1 MGFGKSFGF
10 SLLTYIGMNFLFII
24 IAYTV
29 SNDLNTLFSDI
40 TANPFIILLVLCG
53 PIINFPG
60 TVILGIYNGI
70 MGPLVPDLLI
80 QLVGYFV
87 SPFIAAIVAGRVG
100 DKNGASFGG
109 WILTCILCALA
120 IGLLVYFSPTTLTNY
135 GLVATNETLVIA
147 LFGGITNGI
156 FYGAFA
162 LLFTKTEY
170 Y

>member
-10 SLLTYIGMNFLFII
+10 SLLTYIGMNFLFVI

-29 SNDLNTLFSDI
+29 SGELNILFGDI

-60 TVILGIYNGI
+60 VVIFGIYGGI
-70 MGPLVPDLLI
+70 IGPLVPDVLI
-80 QLVGYFV
+80 LLVGYFV
-87 SPFIAAIVAGRVG
+87 SPFIAAVVAGRVG

-109 WILTCILCALA
+109 WILTCILCAVTV
-120 IGLLVYFSPTTLTNY
+120 GLLVFLSPTTLTY
-135 GLVATNETLVIA
+135 YALSATTETLVVA
-147 LFGGITNGI
+147 LIGGITNGI
-156 FYGAFA
+156 FYSAFA

>member
-10 SLLTYIGMNFLFII
+10 SLLTYIGMNFLFVI

-109 WILTCILCALA
+109 WILTSILCAAA
-120 IGLLVYFSPTTLTNY
+120 IGLLIFLKITLD
-135 GLVATNETLVIA
+135 
-147 LFGGITNGI
+147 
-156 FYGAFA
+156 
-162 LLFTKTEY
+162 
-170 Y
+170 

>member
-10 SLLTYIGMNFLFII
+10 GLLTYIGMNFLFVI
-24 IAYTV
+24 IAHTV
-29 SNDLNTLFSDI
+29 SGDLNILFSDI

-60 TVILGIYNGI
+60 TVILEIYSRI
-70 MGPLVPDLLI
+70 MVSLVPDLLI
-80 QLVGYFV
+80 QLVGYVV
-87 SPFIAAIVAGRVG
+87 SPFIAAVVAGRVG
-100 DKNGASFGG
+100 GKNGASFGG
-109 WILTCILCALA
+109 WISTCILSAIA
-120 IGLLVYFSPTTLTNY
+120 IGLLVYLNPSTLSYY
-135 GLVATNETLVIA
+135 GLVATNETLVTA
-147 LFGGITNGI
+147 LIGGITNGI

>member
-10 SLLTYIGMNFLFII
+10 SLLTYIGMNFLFVI

-29 SNDLNTLFSDI
+29 SGDLNTLFSDI
-40 TANPFIILLVLCG
+40 TANPLIILLVLCG

-60 TVILGIYNGI
+60 TVILGIYNAI
-70 MGPLVPDLLI
+70 LGPIVPDLLI
-80 QLVGYFV
+80 QLVGYIV

-100 DKNGASFGG
+100 GKNGASFGG
-109 WILTCILCALA
+109 WFLTCILCALA
-120 IGLLVYFSPTTLTNY
+120 VGILFLSPATLAYYALTPTIG
-135 GLVATNETLVIA
+135 TLVVAII
-147 LFGGITNGI
+147 GGITNGI